1 MNKQTIVKIL
11 LLQAAVLFQVGCSD
25 QPYEMRQ
32 PDTNDLPG
40 LFSGEKGYFEI
51 ELDR

>member
-11 LLQAAVLFQVGCSD
+11 LLQAAVL
-25 QPYEMRQ
+25 
-32 PDTNDLPG
+32 
-40 LFSGEKGYFEI
+40 SGEKGYFEI